1 MEDIEQKIEEITLND
16 NKKTSDET
24 SQSQS
29 TSIKTT
35 KESQRTNMSIFSA
48 ISDFI
53 FCLAEKYANT
63 GKFHEVELYQVLIE
77 NTRIVHKEQIN
88 NHISIFR
95 EYFQKNID
103 SILEKD
109 LTKLDDSN
117 IQYSEKVYINLK
129 SIVDISTE
137 DDKKVILE
145 HMMVLVA
152 LLCPEE
158 ERALDI
164 IKKATTPTTSSTGP
178 NIFETIFR
186 QVNDTISNSDE
197 ENPMALLG
205 NLLQSDFMNNIV
217 NSVGANLENNNNLD
231 ISNMMESITGM
242 IGSVANNMNIPQNGN
257 Q

>member
-1 MEDIEQKIEEITLND
+1 M
-16 NKKTSDET
+16 
-24 SQSQS
+24 
-29 TSIKTT
+29 
-35 KESQRTNMSIFSA
+35 
-48 ISDFI
+48 
-53 FCLAEKYANT
+53 
-63 GKFHEVELYQVLIE
+63 
-77 NTRIVHKEQIN
+77 
-88 NHISIFR
+88 
-95 EYFQKNID
+95 NID

-129 SIVDISTE
+129 SIVDISTD

-158 ERALDI
+158 ERVLDI
-164 IKKATTPTTSSTGP
+164 IKKATTPSTSSTGP

-242 IGSVANNMNIPQNGN
+242 IGSVANNMNIPQNEN

>member
-1 MEDIEQKIEEITLND
+1 M
-16 NKKTSDET
+16 
-24 SQSQS
+24 
-29 TSIKTT
+29 
-35 KESQRTNMSIFSA
+35 
-48 ISDFI
+48 
-53 FCLAEKYANT
+53 
-63 GKFHEVELYQVLIE
+63 
-77 NTRIVHKEQIN
+77 
-88 NHISIFR
+88 
-95 EYFQKNID
+95 
-103 SILEKD
+103 
-109 LTKLDDSN
+109 TKLDDSN
-117 IQYSEKVYINLK
+117 IKYSEKVYINLK
-129 SIVDISTE
+129 SIVDISTD

-158 ERALDI
+158 ERVLDI
-164 IKKATTPTTSSTGP
+164 IKKATTPSTSSTGP